1 MRNPPTAAARVPTQ
15 ILLPVVKGW
24 GSADL
29 SHPVRVVL
37 RHVAELAMEVDVDLE
52 VEVALVARVGL
63 HLKDAVDLLA
73 LLAGDVVLQVEDSL
87 LPVRVRR
94 LGRGREAHALVAVS
108 ELDVEEG
115 DKCLNGKVLIEM
127 ILPR

>member
-1 MRNPPTAAARVPTQ
+1 
-15 ILLPVVKGW
+15 
-24 GSADL
+24 
-29 SHPVRVVL
+29 
-37 RHVAELAMEVDVDLE
+37 
-52 VEVALVARVGL
+52 
-63 HLKDAVDLLA
+63 
-73 LLAGDVVLQVEDSL
+73 
-87 LPVRVRR
+87 VRVRR